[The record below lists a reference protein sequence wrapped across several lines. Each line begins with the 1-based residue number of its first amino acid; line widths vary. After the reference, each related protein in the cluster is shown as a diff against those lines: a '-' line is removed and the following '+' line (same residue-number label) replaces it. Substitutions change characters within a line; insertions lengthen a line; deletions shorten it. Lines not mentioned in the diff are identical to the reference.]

1 MSRSFPSNRRHS
13 LKLEPCLQTM
23 FSITKIT
30 QQRRDPNRRNVF
42 LDGKFAFGCNVNVVA
57 KFRLRVGLRLDE
69 QLLREIELG
78 EVRQECFDA
87 AMYLLSFRLHSRAEL
102 YRKLGRR
109 EWGETVI
116 EAVLEDLA
124 RMGYI
129 DDERFAKTK
138 ALSAAQHKQ
147 HGRRRAFLEL
157 IKAGVKGNVAGKA
170 VEDVYDATDTIG
182 LARQLALKQAPRLRK
197 LDPMVARRRL
207 LGMLQRRGFNY
218 DDIRPV
224 IDEVLGY
231 SDDAAGI

>member
-1 MSRSFPSNRRHS
+1 M
-13 LKLEPCLQTM
+13 L
-23 FSITKIT
+23 SITKIT

-57 KFRLRVGLRLDE
+57 KFRLRVGLRLDQ

-157 IKAGVKGNVAGKA
+157 IKSGVKGDVANKA
-170 VEDVYDATDTIG
+170 VREVYTEHDSTNMARD
-182 LARQLALKQAPRLRK
+182 LARKQMPRLQG
-197 LDPMVARRRL
+197 LEPVVARRRL
-207 LGMLQRRGFNY
+207 SGMLQRRGFDY
-218 DDIRPV
+218 DAIKPV
-224 IDEVLGY
+224 VDEVLAEIH
-231 SDDAAGI
+231 SFR

>member
-1 MSRSFPSNRRHS
+1 
-13 LKLEPCLQTM
+13 M

-57 KFRLRVGLRLDE
+57 KFRLRVGLRLDQ

-157 IKAGVKGNVAGKA
+157 IKSGVKGDVANKA
-170 VEDVYDATDTIG
+170 VREVYTEHDSTNMARD
-182 LARQLALKQAPRLRK
+182 LARKQMPRLQG
-197 LDPMVARRRL
+197 LEPVVARRRL
-207 LGMLQRRGFNY
+207 SGMLQRRGFDY
-218 DDIRPV
+218 DAIKPV
-224 IDEVLGY
+224 VDEVLAEIH
-231 SDDAAGI
+231 SFR

>member
-1 MSRSFPSNRRHS
+1 MSRSCRSNRRQW
-13 LKLEPCLQTM
+13 LKLKPCLQTM
-23 FSITKIT
+23 LSITKIT

-57 KFRLRVGLRLDE
+57 RFRLRTGMRLDE
-69 QLLREIELG
+69 QHVREIELG

-87 AMYLLSFRLHSRAEL
+87 AMYVLSFRLHSRAEL

-157 IKAGVKGNVAGKA
+157 RKAGVSGDVADKA
-170 VEDVYDATDTIG
+170 LTDVYAEHDSTAVARH
-182 LARQLALKQAPRLRK
+182 LAEKQAPRLKK
-197 LDPMVARRRL
+197 LDPTVA
-207 LGMLQRRGFNY
+207 
-218 DDIRPV
+218 
-224 IDEVLGY
+224 
-231 SDDAAGI
+231 